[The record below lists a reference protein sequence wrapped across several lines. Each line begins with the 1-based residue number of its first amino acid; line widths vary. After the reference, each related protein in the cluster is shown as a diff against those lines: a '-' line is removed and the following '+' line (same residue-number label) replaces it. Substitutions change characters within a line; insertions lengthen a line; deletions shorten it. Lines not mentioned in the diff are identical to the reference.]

1 MAEEQVNTTTPQE
14 QTQTPSTNQQ
24 RTVSAT
30 SILLSAVELAQT
42 RGAYRMNEMALI
54 THIQYDSLSRTSC
67 SSCRCSCCST
77 TIRRNRDTC
86 QLNKLLLE
94 I

>member
-54 THIQYDSLSRTSC
+54 TQAYNMILSQEQAAQAAAVAAAQQQSGETE
-67 SSCRCSCCST
+67 T
-77 TIRRNRDTC
+77 PA
-86 QLNKLLLE
+86 
-94 I
+94 